1 MPSVDKKA
9 ESSSQNFVAGAVAG
23 CAMRTILFPID
34 TIKTNMQRS
43 GTGLIA
49 AVRSLRSS
57 PSTVAALYRGLT
69 PAVIEIGVNR
79 GALMSVSTAI

>member
-1 MPSVDKKA
+1 MPAVDKKA

-49 AVRSLRSS
+49 AVRSFLAAAWRANERELECT
-57 PSTVAALYRGLT
+57 PGVAKASGLT
-69 PAVIEIGVNR
+69 G
-79 GALMSVSTAI
+79 GASGDAGP